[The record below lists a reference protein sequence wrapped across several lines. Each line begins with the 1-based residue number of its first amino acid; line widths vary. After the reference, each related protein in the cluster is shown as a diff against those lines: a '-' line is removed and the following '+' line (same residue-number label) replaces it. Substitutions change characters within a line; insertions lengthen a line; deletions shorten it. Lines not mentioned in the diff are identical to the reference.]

1 MDTLSYKTIS
11 ANKSTV
17 NKLWVL
23 VDAEG
28 QTLGRLA
35 SKVAILLR
43 GKHKPN
49 FTPHMDMGDC
59 VIVINAEKIVLSGSK
74 EKDKTYFSHS
84 GYPGATSFVDVSH
97 VRKYHPERILESAI
111 KGMLPKY
118 KLGRKM
124 MTHIRIYTGSSHPH
138 FAQDPKEIN
147 L

>member
-1 MDTLSYKTIS
+1 
-11 ANKSTV
+11 
-17 NKLWVL
+17 
-23 VDAEG
+23 
-28 QTLGRLA
+28 
-35 SKVAILLR
+35 
-43 GKHKPN
+43 
-49 FTPHMDMGDC
+49 MDMGDC

-111 KGMLPKY
+111 KGMLPKN

-138 FAQDPKEIN
+138 FAQHPKEIN